1 MSEYHAPSFVFFFG
15 NGKAEGDPKRRDLL
29 GGKGAGLA
37 EMTQL
42 SIPVPPGFTISTAVC
57 SYFYEHHFSYP
68 DELRHEV
75 LENLKKVEELM
86 GSFFGDPNNPLLVS
100 VRSGARVSMP
110 GMMDTVLNL
119 GLNDETL
126 KGLIQKTQK
135 ERFAFDSYRRFIQMY
150 SNVVLGVAIHHFE
163 TLLENKKKKKG
174 TPQDLDLT
182 ARDLEE
188 LVLEYKLL
196 VKKILGKEFPQDPT
210 EQLWGAIGAVFRS
223 WNSPRAITYR
233 KINHIPRE
241 WGTAVNIQAMVFGNL
256 GDDCATGVAF
266 TRNPST
272 GEKKIFGEYL
282 ANAQGEDVVAG
293 IRTPASLTT
302 EEGEAHGLEKKMPK
316 IFEELQAISQHLEN
330 HFKEMQDI
338 EFTIQKGKL
347 WMLQTRRGKR
357 SAKAAIRIALD
368 MVQEGLISKKE
379 AILRVDPAQ
388 VEQLLHPMIDPEASK
403 EILAKGLPA
412 SPGAVSGKVVFSPDD
427 AERWVQ
433 DGHRV
438 ILVRMETSAEDIHGM
453 HVASGILTAKGGSTS
468 HAAVVARG
476 MGKCCI
482 VGCHELHVDMQAHEM
497 IIRDR
502 KLAEGEVITLDGT
515 SGEIYLGEI
524 KTIQPKLDQEYQT
537 FMSWVDEVKTL
548 GVRANADTPHD
559 ARVAREFGAEGIGLC
574 RTEHMFFDLNRIDA
588 MREMILADTETARR
602 KALAKLL
609 PMQKEDFIGIFKEM
623 RGYPVTIRLLDPP
636 LHEFLPQSSKELA
649 ELSKKIEISLIRLKR
664 KAKSLEEFNPMLGF
678 RGCRLGVVY
687 PEIYEMQV
695 HAIMEAAC
703 EVVQKEKINL
713 KPEIMIPIV
722 GNANEFDVLK
732 KNVVQVCKGVL
743 ERYKTL
749 VDYKV
754 GTMIE
759 LPRAAL
765 VADEIAKQADFFS
778 FGTNDLTQTT
788 FGISRDDAGFF
799 LPKYVEKGIYD
810 GDPFVS
816 IDKKGV
822 GRLIQMAVEFGRKTN
837 SHLKIGICGEHGGDP
852 ASIEFCYHCNLNY
865 VSCSPYRVPV
875 ARLAAAQAVLKQ

>member
-1 MSEYHAPSFVFFFG
+1 MYEPHAPSFVFFFG

-68 DELRHEV
+68 DELRQEV
-75 LENLKKVEELM
+75 LENLKKIEELM
-86 GSFFGDPNNPLLVS
+86 GSFFGDSNNPLLVS

-150 SNVVLGVAIHHFE
+150 SNVVLGVDIHHFE
-163 TLLENKKKKKG
+163 TLLENKKKEKG
-174 TPQDLDLT
+174 TPQDLGLT

-241 WGTAVNIQAMVFGNL
+241 WGTAINIQAMVFGNL

-282 ANAQGEDVVAG
+282 VNAQGEDVVAG
-293 IRTPASLTT
+293 IRTPDFLTT
-302 EEGEAHGLEKKMPK
+302 EEGASHSLEKKMPK
-316 IFEELQAISQHLEN
+316 IFEELQAISHHLEN

-379 AILRVDPAQ
+379 AILRVDPVQ

-403 EILAKGLPA
+403 EILSKGLPA
-412 SPGAVSGKVVFSPDD
+412 SPGAVSGKIVFSPDD

-453 HVASGILTAKGGSTS
+453 HVASGILTAKGGMTS

-482 VGCHELHVDMQAHEM
+482 VGCHELHVDMHAREM

-502 KLAEGEVITLDGT
+502 KLAEGDVITINGT

-588 MREMILADTETARR
+588 MREMILADTEEARR

-623 RGYPVTIRLLDPP
+623 RGYPVTIPLLDPP
-636 LHEFLPQSSKELA
+636 LH
-649 ELSKKIEISLIRLKR
+649 
-664 KAKSLEEFNPMLGF
+664 
-678 RGCRLGVVY
+678 
-687 PEIYEMQV
+687 
-695 HAIMEAAC
+695 
-703 EVVQKEKINL
+703 
-713 KPEIMIPIV
+713 
-722 GNANEFDVLK
+722 
-732 KNVVQVCKGVL
+732 
-743 ERYKTL
+743 
-749 VDYKV
+749 
-754 GTMIE
+754 
-759 LPRAAL
+759 
-765 VADEIAKQADFFS
+765 
-778 FGTNDLTQTT
+778 
-788 FGISRDDAGFF
+788 
-799 LPKYVEKGIYD
+799 
-810 GDPFVS
+810 
-816 IDKKGV
+816 
-822 GRLIQMAVEFGRKTN
+822 
-837 SHLKIGICGEHGGDP
+837 
-852 ASIEFCYHCNLNY
+852 
-865 VSCSPYRVPV
+865 
-875 ARLAAAQAVLKQ
+875 